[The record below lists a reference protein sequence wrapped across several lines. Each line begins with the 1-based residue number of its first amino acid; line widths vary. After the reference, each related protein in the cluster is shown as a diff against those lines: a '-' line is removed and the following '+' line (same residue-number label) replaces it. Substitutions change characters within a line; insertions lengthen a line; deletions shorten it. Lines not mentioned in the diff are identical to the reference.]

1 MIIVFPYTFMSLSIS
16 LNEMSIVLFSTLYSQ
31 DADLFIDPA
40 AASSDIFFSFLIFL
54 SIIFPLSTNILAFCL
69 L

>member
-1 MIIVFPYTFMSLSIS
+1 
-16 LNEMSIVLFSTLYSQ
+16 LYSQ
-31 DADLFIDPA
+31 DADLFINPA

-54 SIIFPLSTNILAFCL
+54 SIIFPLSTNILVFCL

>member
-1 MIIVFPYTFMSLSIS
+1 
-16 LNEMSIVLFSTLYSQ
+16 LYSQ

-54 SIIFPLSTNILAFCL
+54 SIIFPLSTNILVFCL
-69 L
+69 LRVKIDVFLPKIVYLWTRFL